1 MVKGKVGFKDSLYFQ
16 KKKKQTF
23 KRKVSWE
30 IDLVISIYF
39 KRILRDGIGREVGS
53 GWETHVHMWW
63 VHVNVWKNQYNT
75 VK

>member
-1 MVKGKVGFKDSLYFQ
+1 M
-16 KKKKQTF
+16 
-23 KRKVSWE
+23 SWE

-75 VK
+75 VKPPKIKRVSGCQEKRPEGT